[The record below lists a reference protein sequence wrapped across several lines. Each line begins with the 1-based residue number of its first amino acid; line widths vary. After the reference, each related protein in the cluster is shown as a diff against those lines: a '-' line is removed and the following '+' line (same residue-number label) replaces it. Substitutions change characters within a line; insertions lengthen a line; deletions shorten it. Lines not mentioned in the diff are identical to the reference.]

1 MARVFISHSSKN
13 KELVERFVEFLQL
26 GMGVMKEDIFCTMF
40 PEHLTTGKEFMDKI
54 RTELQ
59 ECETVISII
68 TEEYLQSTFCL
79 IEMGAAWVMSKNYF
93 PLITV
98 PYECLKGTPLYGLQM
113 RKLYKED
120 DISTIYDELYECGVR
135 GKHQTAQFTRRLP
148 GFIKE
153 VEKIMSENVES
164 SLNTGAIFCAIC
176 NRCTSSTAYKT

>member
-26 GMGVMKEDIFCTMF
+26 GMGVIKEDIFCTMF

-68 TEEYLQSTFCL
+68 TEEYLQSAFCL
-79 IEMGAAWVMSKNYF
+79 IEMGAAWAMSKNYF

-164 SLNTGAIFCAIC
+164 SLNTKAIFKDSNILEKV
-176 NRCTSSTAYKT
+176 YMD